1 MKVLRIAIG
10 GLLLLTFCPPQTSQA
25 EDKPDDVIRKMCD
38 YYKGQ
43 QSFSVT
49 SDMDIAIHAQG
60 MNNKSHSTVSFLF
73 DRPNRVALKGK
84 GSPGL
89 TVVCDGKNIYELVTA
104 LKKYT
109 KKEAPKTL
117 TSLAQDRLLS
127 IGAPGTTNFAV
138 YFMGDEPKKLMLTGV
153 TASKDL
159 GTTKL
164 DGQSARH
171 LTFSRDDMD
180 LEVWIADGK
189 EPLLLR
195 VDFDLSK
202 MLKKS
207 GAFKGKD
214 VKITAIQRFKDWK
227 FDVKPTPKDFSFTAP
242 KNCKE
247 VPNLF
252 GRGEDEEEE
261 LSPLLGKAAPPVDLE
276 RFGGKRVRL
285 ADHVGKEV
293 VMLDMWATWCGPCRA
308 ELPHLIAVAKEFES
322 KGVVLYAINLRE
334 PKKKIEEFLKKEKL
348 KMTIGL
354 DTKGKVGEAYG
365 AHAIPLLV
373 LVDKKGIVQSVHV
386 GYSPDIEKTLRK
398 ELNGILG
405 GEDLAAVTI
414 AEHQKKVAQKDKA
427 KAKAKAK
434 DKEKNKDKDKKATT
448 ETTAR

>member
-1 MKVLRIAIG
+1 MRVLRIAIG
-10 GLLLLTFCPPQTSQA
+10 GLLFLTFCPPQTSRA
-25 EDKPDDVIRKMCD
+25 EDKPDDVIQKMCD
-38 YYKGQ
+38 FYKGQ

-49 SDMDIAIHAQG
+49 SDMDVAIHGQG

-84 GSPGL
+84 TSPGL
-89 TVVCDGKNIYELVTA
+89 TIICDGKNIYELVTA

-117 TSLAQDRLLS
+117 TALSQDRLLS
-127 IGAPGTTNFAV
+127 VGAPGTTNFAV
-138 YFMGDEPKKLMLTGV
+138 NLMGDEPQKLMLKGV
-153 TASKDL
+153 TAAKDL
-159 GTTKL
+159 GTSKV

-171 LTFSRDDMD
+171 LKFSRDDMD

-207 GAFKGKD
+207 GAFKDKD

-247 VPNLF
+247 VPSLF
-252 GRGEDEEEE
+252 GRGGDEEEE

-348 KMTIGL
+348 DMTIGL
-354 DTKGKVGEAYG
+354 DTKGKVGDAYG

-386 GYSPDIEKTLRK
+386 GYSPTIEATLRT

-405 GEDLAAVTI
+405 GKDLAAVAI
-414 AEHQKKVAQKDKA
+414 AEHQKKVAQKE

-434 DKEKNKDKDKKATT
+434 DKEKDKDKGKKATT
-448 ETTAR
+448 EQTAR